1 VARIGA
7 DCAAAPV
14 QLAAVSVYGCN
25 DLPSDAEALRV
36 TVLDAF
42 DRQRQVDLAE
52 RLVARHHSSIT
63 HRRWRARCAPQS
75 CTEVFG
81 LTDVFGLE
89 VPAPHL
95 RPATSAA
102 APRFHPGEGRGM
114 LPIGALPG
122 SSCEMKALAHRGEV
136 LAATLLLLAPAM
148 WNGFPFLQFDSGG
161 YLARWFEGYLEPSRS
176 TVYGLF
182 AVAGWRLDF
191 WPEMLLQAAAA
202 VWIISLVLR
211 AHGLRDRPLTLLG
224 TVAVLAATTSLP
236 WIAGIVLTDV
246 FAGTAVLALYLLLFA
261 PAALSRR
268 ETAGLVLL
276 VGFSAATHSA
286 TLAVLMAI
294 VAAAGLARLYRRDL
308 LPLAALGRGAG
319 ALVLGVAMLLGAN
332 FALSGQLAWTP
343 GGYGIVFAR
352 MMEDG
357 IVARYLDDHCPDP
370 RLRLCPYRH
379 KLPRTADE
387 FLWKD
392 GPFSELG
399 GFAGLGDEMRTVVL
413 ESLAEYPGEQIETAI
428 AASAKQLVRVKS
440 GEGVVTTLFHTYGII
455 ERYMPTAAPA
465 MRAARQQHGEVS
477 FHFLNEMQVPLALI
491 SMLLLPVIVLAGRG
505 EYGDLRLL
513 AATVIVAM
521 LANAVVCGV
530 MSNPHDRYGAR
541 LAWIATF
548 AVALVPMRYAVTQ
561 PSKTGAR
568 AEA

>member
-1 VARIGA
+1 
-7 DCAAAPV
+7 
-14 QLAAVSVYGCN
+14 
-25 DLPSDAEALRV
+25 
-36 TVLDAF
+36 
-42 DRQRQVDLAE
+42 
-52 RLVARHHSSIT
+52 
-63 HRRWRARCAPQS
+63 
-75 CTEVFG
+75 
-81 LTDVFGLE
+81 
-89 VPAPHL
+89 
-95 RPATSAA
+95 
-102 APRFHPGEGRGM
+102 
-114 LPIGALPG
+114 
-122 SSCEMKALAHRGEV
+122 MKALAHRGEA

-148 WNGFPFLQFDSGG
+148 WNGFPFLQYDSGG
-161 YLARWFEGYLEPSRS
+161 YLARWFEGYLVPSRS

-182 AVAGWRLDF
+182 AVAGWPLDF
-191 WPEMLLQAAAA
+191 WPVMLLQAAAA

-211 AHGLRDRPLTLLG
+211 VRGLGGRPLALLG

-236 WIAGIVLTDV
+236 WIAGIVLTDI

-268 ETAGLVLL
+268 ETTGLVLL

-294 VAAAGLARLYRRDL
+294 VAAAALARLFLRDL

-319 ALVLGVAMLLGAN
+319 ALVLGVTMLLGAN

-357 IVARYLDDHCPDP
+357 IVARYLQDHCPNP
-370 RLRLCPYRH
+370 KLRLCPYRS
-379 KLPRTADE
+379 KLPSTADQ
-387 FLWKD
+387 FLWAG
-392 GPFSELG
+392 GPFDELG
-399 GFAGLGDEMRTVVL
+399 GFAGLGDEMRTIVL
-413 ESLAEYPGEQIETAI
+413 ESLAEYPAAQVETAI
-428 AASAKQLVRVKS
+428 AASAEQLVKVAN
-440 GEGVVTTLFHTYGII
+440 GEGVITQLWHTYGII
-455 ERYMPTAAPA
+455 ERYMPAVVPA

-477 FHFLNEMQVPLALI
+477 FRALNKVQVPVALI

-513 AATVIVAM
+513 AATVIVAL

-530 MSNPHDRYGAR
+530 LSNPHDRYGAR

-548 AVALVPMRYAVTQ
+548 AVALVPMRYAIRRPWRT
-561 PSKTGAR
+561 TAG